1 MSLVQNNVSLLVN
14 QQDGTSGV
22 NLINR
27 SSGVVSYDGVGGEFD
42 KRTLAADTS
51 IHSFDLPATVV
62 LQFYFKNT
70 HATAVILLTGT
81 IQGGST
87 QSVARVGP
95 GGVFCYWAAVTDTDT
110 GYTALSY
117 TSDVASATAEI
128 FLGG

>member
-14 QQDGTSGV
+14 QQDGTSSV
-22 NLINR
+22 NIINR
-27 SSGVVSYDGVGGEFD
+27 SSGVVSYNGVAGEYNS
-42 KRTLAADTS
+42 RTLAADTS
-51 IHSFDLPATVV
+51 IHTFEIPVATV

-81 IQGGST
+81 IQGGAT
-87 QSVARVGP
+87 QSIARVGP

-110 GYTALSY
+110 GFTELRY
-117 TSDVASATAEI
+117 TSDVASATAEF